1 MTYLLD
7 TNVLSETRKPRRDPG
22 LMAWISATSPADLYL
37 SVLTIGEIEQGVARL
52 LHRGDHQQAA
62 VFGSWLDDVVREF
75 GERVI
80 PITARIARQWGR
92 RSSAH
97 PAPAVDALIAATAR
111 AHDWTLVTRNT
122 RDFEHSD
129 GRVLNPFSG

>member
-7 TNVLSETRKPRRDPG
+7 TNVLSETRRPRRDPG
-22 LMAWISATSPADLYL
+22 LMAWISARSPAELYL

-52 LHRGDHQQAA
+52 LHRGDHQQAV
-62 VFGSWLDDVVREF
+62 VFSGWLEEVVREF

-92 RSSAH
+92 RSSAR
-97 PAPAVDALIAATAR
+97 PTPVVDALIAATAR

-122 RDFEHSD
+122 RDFEYSD
-129 GRVLNPFSG
+129 VRVLNPFSG